1 MLYVAIGLGLFFI
14 GIGFVITSN
23 NAKHLLSNY
32 RSMSSED
39 QAAFGLDDYIK
50 EFRSFH
56 TFLGLTLILSGI
68 LINQFGRP
76 NLLELLVGVYPI
88 LAYAYFIYK
97 TKHFNSER
105 EQNRIKYYVGLLG
118 LIAVALTALFFYSM
132 AGNDILFHEHSIEV
146 TGMYG
151 EDIQVNDIE
160 SLDLVAE
167 LPEIKLRVN
176 GSSIGSNLVG
186 SFKTSGGKRVKLFVD
201 KSRPTFI
208 RIETRNRGLIFYNS
222 ETTKTD
228 FKLMKKAIE
237 QK

>member
-1 MLYVAIGLGLFFI
+1 MIEQIITFFTIEMSFLWLNLGVLPFWFMLIVFPNSKISRAL
-14 GIGFVITSN
+14 ITSI
-23 NAKHLLSNY
+23 
-32 RSMSSED
+32 
-39 QAAFGLDDYIK
+39 FPI
-50 EFRSFH
+50 F
-56 TFLGLTLILSGI
+56 ILS
-68 LINQFGRP
+68 
-76 NLLELLVGVYPI
+76 

-105 EQNRIKYYVGLLG
+105 EQKRIKNYIGLLG

-151 EDIQVNDIE
+151 EDIPVNDIE
-160 SLDLVAE
+160 SLDLVTE

-176 GSSIGSNLVG
+176 GSSIGSKLVG
-186 SFKTSGGKRVKLFVD
+186 SFKTSSGKRVKMFVD
-201 KSRPTFI
+201 KSRSTFI
-208 RIETRNRGLIFYNS
+208 RIETRNKALIFYKS

-228 FKLMKKAIE
+228 FKLMEKAIN